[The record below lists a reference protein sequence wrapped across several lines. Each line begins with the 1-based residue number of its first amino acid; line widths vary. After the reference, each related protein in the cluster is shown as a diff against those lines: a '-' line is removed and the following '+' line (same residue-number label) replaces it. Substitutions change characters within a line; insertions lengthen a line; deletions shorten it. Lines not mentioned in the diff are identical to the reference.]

1 MGATSSFFRLTSDKK
16 KIFDMPAA
24 KVGRA
29 RNAPLE
35 SGVYK
40 YSRSKMYHK
49 KAIYKFTKKT
59 TPKAAAEKKPAFVEK
74 KVGGAKNGGTR
85 KVATNKPK
93 SDYPTYSKDVVK
105 TSKNLF
111 SKQKHSLRPSLSAG
125 VIAIVLA
132 GVHKGK
138 KVVVLKQ
145 LGTGLLLVSGP
156 YALNG
161 CPLRRVSQRYLLATK
176 TKVDVSG
183 VDIPE
188 HVNDAYFKRAAAA
201 KKESYKPSEQRKA
214 DQQTVDKSLME
225 ALKKHADAKLL
236 KQYLRTGFGLSKG
249 EYPHKMVF

>member
-1 MGATSSFFRLTSDKK
+1 MG
-16 KIFDMPAA
+16 
-24 KVGRA
+24 VGRA

-59 TPKAAAEKKPAFVEK
+59 TPKAATEKKPAFVEK

-161 CPLRRVSQRYLLATK
+161 CPLRRVNQRYLLATK

-183 VDIPE
+183 VAIPE
-188 HVNDAYFKRAAAA
+188 HVNDAYFKRAAAGKKDGDIFEA

>member
-1 MGATSSFFRLTSDKK
+1 MFAKK
-16 KIFDMPAA
+16 KA
-24 KVGRA
+24 
-29 RNAPLE
+29 
-35 SGVYK
+35 
-40 YSRSKMYHK
+40 
-49 KAIYKFTKKT
+49 
-59 TPKAAAEKKPAFVEK
+59 TPEAAAAKKPAFVEK

-85 KVATNKPK
+85 KVAVQKPK
-93 SDYPTYSKDVVK
+93 FDYPTSVKNVVK

-138 KVVVLKQ
+138 KVIVLKQ

-161 CPLRRVSQRYLLATK
+161 CPLRRINQRYLLATK
-176 TKVDVSG
+176 KEGDIFESKKV
-183 VDIPE
+183 E
-188 HVNDAYFKRAAAA
+188 
-201 KKESYKPSEQRKA
+201 YKPSEQRKT
-214 DQQTVDKSLME
+214 DQTAVDKSLME
-225 ALKKHADAKLL
+225 AIKKNADGKLL

>member
-1 MGATSSFFRLTSDKK
+1 
-16 KIFDMPAA
+16 MPTA

-29 RNAPLE
+29 RNVPLE

-40 YSRSKMYHK
+40 YSRSQMYHK
-49 KAIYKFTKKT
+49 KAIYKFAKKKAS
-59 TPKAAAEKKPAFVEK
+59 PKAAAAKKPAFVEK

-85 KVATNKPK
+85 KVAVQKPK
-93 SDYPTYSKDVVK
+93 FDYPTSVKSVVK

-111 SKQKHSLRPSLSAG
+111 SKQKRSLRPSLSAG

-138 KVVVLKQ
+138 KVIVLKQ

-161 CPLRRVSQRYLLATK
+161 CPLRRINQRYLLATK

-183 VDIPE
+183 VKVPE
-188 HVNDAYFKRAAAA
+188 HINDAYFKRAAAA
-201 KKESYKPSEQRKA
+201 KKAAASGAGKKEGDIFESKKVEYKPSEQRKT
-214 DQQTVDKSLME
+214 DQTAVDKSLME
-225 ALKKHADAKLL
+225 AIKKNADGKLL

>member
-1 MGATSSFFRLTSDKK
+1 MG
-16 KIFDMPAA
+16 KIFDMPTT

-29 RNAPLE
+29 RNVPLE

-40 YSRSKMYHK
+40 FSRSKMYHK
-49 KAIYKFTKKT
+49 KAIYKFAKKT

-85 KVATNKPK
+85 KVASNKPK
-93 SDYPTYSKDVVK
+93 FDYPTYSNDVVK

-161 CPLRRVSQRYLLATK
+161 CPLRRVNQRYLLATK
-176 TKVDVSG
+176 TKLDVSG
-183 VDIPE
+183 VTIPE

-249 EYPHKMVF
+249 EFPHKMVF

>member
-1 MGATSSFFRLTSDKK
+1 MGLDKK

-74 KVGGAKNGGTR
+74 KVGGAKNG
-85 KVATNKPK
+85 
-93 SDYPTYSKDVVK
+93 
-105 TSKNLF
+105 
-111 SKQKHSLRPSLSAG
+111 
-125 VIAIVLA
+125 
-132 GVHKGK
+132 
-138 KVVVLKQ
+138 
-145 LGTGLLLVSGP
+145 
-156 YALNG
+156 
-161 CPLRRVSQRYLLATK
+161 CPLRRVNQRYLLATK

-183 VDIPE
+183 VAIPE
-188 HVNDAYFKRAAAA
+188 HVNDAYFKRAAAAKKAAAAAGKKDGDIFEA

-214 DQQTVDKSLME
+214 DQQTVD
-225 ALKKHADAKLL
+225 
-236 KQYLRTGFGLSKG
+236 
-249 EYPHKMVF
+249 

>member
-1 MGATSSFFRLTSDKK
+1 MG

-93 SDYPTYSKDVVK
+93 FDYPTYSKDVVK

-125 VIAIVLA
+125 VIAI
-132 GVHKGK
+132 
-138 KVVVLKQ
+138 
-145 LGTGLLLVSGP
+145 
-156 YALNG
+156 
-161 CPLRRVSQRYLLATK
+161 LLATK

-183 VDIPE
+183 VAIPE
-188 HVNDAYFKRAAAA
+188 HVNDAYFKRAAAAKKAAAAAGKKDGDIFEA

-214 DQQTVDKSLME
+214 DQQTVDRSLM
-225 ALKKHADAKLL
+225 
-236 KQYLRTGFGLSKG
+236 
-249 EYPHKMVF
+249 

>member
-1 MGATSSFFRLTSDKK
+1 MGLFFWVNVGEKDS
-16 KIFDMPAA
+16 FDMPAA

-93 SDYPTYSKDVVK
+93 FDYPTYSKDVVK

-161 CPLRRVSQRYLLATK
+161 CPLRRVNQRYLLAPRPRST
-176 TKVDVSG
+176 SQ
-183 VDIPE
+183 E
-188 HVNDAYFKRAAAA
+188 W
-201 KKESYKPSEQRKA
+201 PSPNMSTTLISR
-214 DQQTVDKSLME
+214 
-225 ALKKHADAKLL
+225 
-236 KQYLRTGFGLSKG
+236 G
-249 EYPHKMVF
+249 P

>member
-1 MGATSSFFRLTSDKK
+1 MGQ
-16 KIFDMPAA
+16 
-24 KVGRA
+24 
-29 RNAPLE
+29 
-35 SGVYK
+35 
-40 YSRSKMYHK
+40 MYHK
-49 KAIYKFTKKT
+49 KAIYKFAKKKA
-59 TPKAAAEKKPAFVEK
+59 TPKAAAAKKPAFVEK

-85 KVATNKPK
+85 KVAAQKPK
-93 SDYPTYSKDVVK
+93 FDYPTAVKTVVK

-111 SKQKHSLRPSLSAG
+111 SKQKHSLRPSLSTG
-125 VIAIVLA
+125 VITIVLA

-161 CPLRRVSQRYLLATK
+161 CPLRRVNQRYLLATK
-176 TKVDVSG
+176 TKLDVSG
-183 VDIPE
+183 VTIPE
-188 HVNDAYFKRAAAA
+188 HVNDAYFKRAAAAKKAAAAAGKKDGDIFEA

-236 KQYLRTGFGLSKG
+236 K
-249 EYPHKMVF
+249 

>member
-1 MGATSSFFRLTSDKK
+1 MGSDKK

-74 KVGGAKNGGTR
+74 KVGGA
-85 KVATNKPK
+85 TNKPK

-111 SKQKHSLRPSLSAG
+111 SKQKHSLRP
-125 VIAIVLA
+125 
-132 GVHKGK
+132 
-138 KVVVLKQ
+138 
-145 LGTGLLLVSGP
+145 
-156 YALNG
+156 
-161 CPLRRVSQRYLLATK
+161 
-176 TKVDVSG
+176 
-183 VDIPE
+183 
-188 HVNDAYFKRAAAA
+188 
-201 KKESYKPSEQRKA
+201 
-214 DQQTVDKSLME
+214 
-225 ALKKHADAKLL
+225 
-236 KQYLRTGFGLSKG
+236 
-249 EYPHKMVF
+249 